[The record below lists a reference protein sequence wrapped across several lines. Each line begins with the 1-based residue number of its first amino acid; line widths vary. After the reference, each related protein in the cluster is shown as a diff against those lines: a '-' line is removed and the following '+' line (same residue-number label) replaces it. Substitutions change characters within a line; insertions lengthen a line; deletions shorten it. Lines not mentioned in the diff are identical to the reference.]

1 MPVPLLKKSRK
12 GDDAADKVSVRAKR
26 ILKILDDAMP
36 KVRVELDSS
45 NPLELLMATILSAQC
60 TDERVNRVT
69 PHLFAK
75 YQTAADYAQAVP
87 EELEAIIRSTGFYKS
102 KAKHLIGCGKVL
114 HERFGG
120 KVPGKIEELT
130 TLPGVGRK
138 TANVILGSY
147 FGKPAIVVDTHVK
160 RVSNRLGL
168 TFSQDPEK
176 IEMDLQRVLPKA
188 SWTLGAQRLLLH
200 GRYVCQART
209 PQCGRCVIH
218 QDCFWEGK
226 VCQT

>member
-1 MPVPLLKKSRK
+1 MSTILRTKTQRGART
-12 GDDAADKVSVRAKR
+12 GDSVSVRAKR
-26 ILKILDDAMP
+26 ILKILDATMP

-60 TDERVNRVT
+60 TDDRVNQVT
-69 PHLFAK
+69 PTLFAK
-75 YQTAADYAQAVP
+75 YRTAADYAQAVP

-102 KAKHLIGCGKVL
+102 KAKHLIGCGKAL

-120 KVPGKIEELT
+120 QVPGKMEDLT

-147 FGKPAIVVDTHVK
+147 FNQPAIVVDTHVK

-168 TFSQDPEK
+168 TKSQDPEQ
-176 IEMDLQRVLPKA
+176 IELDLQKLLPKA
-188 SWTLGAQRLLLH
+188 NWTLGAQRLLLH
-200 GRYVCQART
+200 GRYVCQARL
-209 PQCGRCVIH
+209 PQCERCVIA

-226 VCQT
+226 APQT